1 MRASLAQYTNEFVSL
16 AIMALMAIALIAGQ
30 AGAAQHTVSE
40 PTLEARGTSLLGL
53 RTAPSRQAVEG
64 DRAGK
69 DIGFRNLTLGQQ
81 GDRLG
86 RQRLDHPFGRWVDRL
101 RR

>member
-40 PTLEARGTSLLGL
+40 PTLDAQQHVIVVDIDLSF
-53 RTAPSRQAVEG
+53 RQE
-64 DRAGK
+64 RE
-69 DIGFRNLTLGQQ
+69 
-81 GDRLG
+81 
-86 RQRLDHPFGRWVDRL
+86 
-101 RR
+101 